1 MASKHKARLTSFP
14 SRRAAF
20 LAGCRESASAPA
32 LVLGASFL
40 GFGSL
45 CRQSG
50 WTLPMSLVSTTTGWA
65 LPGQLTLIELYGIGA
80 SAAAILLAVWLSG
93 LRLLPMTLS
102 LMPFLRHPGTPRWRY
117 YLAAHFIAI
126 TAWATCMQRCP
137 LLPPEQRLPFFFGF
151 ASVLWSFTMI
161 ATGAGFLIVDWLP
174 PTVGLGLL
182 FLNPVYFMLVFSVDL
197 ARRAR
202 ALPLILGAV
211 SGPLFHL
218 LTPDW
223 SLLLTGL
230 VAGTAGFLLE
240 RPFARWLDARNAV
253 KAPS

>member
-1 MASKHKARLTSFP
+1 MAPSRKTLPTSFA

-20 LAGCRESASAPA
+20 LGGMRESASTPA

-50 WTLPMSLVSTTTGWA
+50 WTLPMSLFSTTTGWA
-65 LPGQLTLIELYGIGA
+65 LPGQITLIELYGVGA

-126 TAWATCMQRCP
+126 TGWANGMQRCP
-137 LLPPEQRLPFFFGF
+137 VLSSDQRLPFFMGFGL
-151 ASVLWSFTMI
+151 VLWSFSLVAT
-161 ATGAGFLIVDWLP
+161 ATGFFMVTWLP

-182 FLNPVYFMLVFSVDL
+182 FLTPVYFLLVFSVDL
-197 ARRAR
+197 AQRTR
-202 ALPLILGAV
+202 ALPLILGAIT
-211 SGPLFHL
+211 GPLFHL
-218 LTPDW
+218 LSPDW

-230 VAGTAGFLLE
+230 VAGTVGFLLE
-240 RPFARWLDARNAV
+240 KPLARWIEARRAMR
-253 KAPS
+253 ATP

>member
-1 MASKHKARLTSFP
+1 MAPRRKALPTSFA

-20 LAGCRESASAPA
+20 LGGMRESASTPA

-45 CRQSG
+45 CQQSG

-65 LPGQLTLIELYGIGA
+65 LPGQIALIELYGIGA

-102 LMPFLRHPGTPRWRY
+102 LMPFLRHPGTPRWLY

-126 TAWATCMQRCP
+126 TAWATGMQRCP
-137 LLPPEQRLPFFFGF
+137 VLPSDQRLPFLFGF
-151 ASVLWSFTMI
+151 AIVLWSFSMI
-161 ATGAGFLIVDWLP
+161 ATAAGFFMVDWLP
-174 PTVGLGLL
+174 PSIGLGLL

-197 ARRAR
+197 VRPTRM
-202 ALPLILGAV
+202 LPLLLGAIC
-211 SGPLFHL
+211 GPIFHL
-218 LTPDW
+218 LSPDW

-230 VAGTAGFLLE
+230 FAGTAGFLLE
-240 RPFARWLDARNAV
+240 RPLTRWLEAR
-253 KAPS
+253 KAARSPA